1 MKEKSKSAEM
11 HFTTPCKAKHG
22 VEDSAVNYRKT
33 RTSVLDFRE
42 VLQTPV
48 IESLMCTGAEK
59 RLI

>member
-1 MKEKSKSAEM
+1 MKEKSKSTEM
-11 HFTTPCKAKHG
+11 NFTTPCKAKHG
-22 VEDSAVNYRKT
+22 VEDSAVNYRKPT
-33 RTSVLDFRE
+33 KSVLDLRE

>member
-1 MKEKSKSAEM
+1 MKKSKSAEM
-11 HFTTPCKAKHG
+11 NFTTSCKPSMALKIQLC
-22 VEDSAVNYRKT
+22 NYRKT
-33 RTSVLDFRE
+33 RKSVLDFSE